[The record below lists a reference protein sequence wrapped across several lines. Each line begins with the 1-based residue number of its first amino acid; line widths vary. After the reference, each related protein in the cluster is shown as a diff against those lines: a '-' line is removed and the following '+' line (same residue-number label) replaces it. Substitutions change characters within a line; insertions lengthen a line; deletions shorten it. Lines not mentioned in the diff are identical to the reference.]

1 MLSPPG
7 RELEIAQELRRRAP
21 HAQPNARIIAFAD
34 ALLDRDGRM
43 VDAIDAIGPGKVVF
57 EGVLFSLPVQD

>member
-1 MLSPPG
+1 VGS
-7 RELEIAQELRRRAP
+7 IV
-21 HAQPNARIIAFAD
+21 AFAD

-43 VDAIDAIGPGKVVF
+43 VDAIDSIGPGKVVF